1 VTRAAALL
9 VEAVDDPL
17 VLTAE
22 HLIAVG
28 MERGHLVAAEVME
41 AFPPLADPDTFER
54 VLDAFRAL
62 GIDVVEDVWEL
73 DGTPSGDGEAMEY
86 ESSEPGLDDP
96 VRQYLREIGRVALL
110 TREQEV
116 ALDERI
122 AQGDEEARHALAEAN
137 LRLVVSV
144 AKKYLGRGLT
154 LLDLIQEGNLGL
166 LRAVE
171 KFDHRRGFKFSTY
184 ATWWIRQSVARGV
197 ADKAHIIRLPVHVM
211 EATSKVWRVSRR
223 LQAELG
229 RDPVDEEVAEELGIT
244 PDRVCELR
252 RVSSDPLSLEAP
264 VGDDQNAT
272 LADFVEDR
280 EATEPIETALRNL
293 LRGEVDDVLDMLTP
307 RERRVVRL
315 RFGLIDGQ
323 AQTLEQVGRR
333 LGVTRERTR
342 QIEAKALR
350 KLRHPTWNARLR
362 DYHR

>member
-1 VTRAAALL
+1 
-9 VEAVDDPL
+9 VDDPL

-28 MERGHLVAAEVME
+28 TERGHFVAAEVME

-86 ESSEPGLDDP
+86 EASEPGL
-96 VRQYLREIGRVALL
+96 EA
-110 TREQEV
+110 
-116 ALDERI
+116 ERI

-211 EATSKVWRVSRR
+211 EATSKVWRVSRL

-315 RFGLIDGQ
+315 RFGRIDGQ